1 MKPMVFGTIKNQM
14 EAKDG
19 NWYKNVREIYAN
31 VRLVFTNAMKYNDD
45 QSDVH
50 VMAKSLLENFE
61 EKWLQLLAEVA
72 EEEARQKNEEAQ
84 TLANMRNSRK
94 AAYSKIA
101 RETYNE
107 LDELNSQ
114 LEELRAMVIKKCSVS
129 PAVSISSQLHVST
142 HQQACCEQES
152 FASSDFHHPPL
163 VISYQPCFPT
173 TQQLRHEQGSIAS
186 SLGNWVHRHLPL
198 KERLQGIS
206 FLTVSEKPL
215 KKMTTEEK
223 RKLGVGLSTLS
234 SEDLNKALEII
245 AEDNPSFQATDEVVD
260 LDLDAQSE
268 STLWKLKFFVKRAL
282 ENQGKNSARKADDN
296 LKRKREIICEAL
308 VKSAAKKRNK
318 KLLVS

>member
-1 MKPMVFGTIKNQM
+1 M

-19 NWYKNVREIYAN
+19 NWYKNVREIYAD

-50 VMAKSLLENFE
+50 VMAKSLLEKFE
-61 EKWLQLLAEVA
+61 EKWLQLLDEVA

-114 LEELRAMVIKKCSVS
+114 LEELRAMVIKKC
-129 PAVSISSQLHVST
+129 
-142 HQQACCEQES
+142 
-152 FASSDFHHPPL
+152 
-163 VISYQPCFPT
+163 
-173 TQQLRHEQGSIAS
+173 R
-186 SLGNWVHRHLPL
+186 
-198 KERLQGIS
+198 
-206 FLTVSEKPL
+206 
-215 KKMTTEEK
+215 KMTTEEK

-234 SEDLNKALEII
+234 PEDLNKALEII

-282 ENQGKNSARKADDN
+282 ENQVKNSARKPDDN

-318 KLLVS
+318 KLSAL

>member
-14 EAKDG
+14 EAKNG
-19 NWYKNVREIYAN
+19 NWYENVREICAE
-31 VRLVFTNAMKYNDD
+31 VRLVFTNAMKYNDG

-50 VMAKSLLENFE
+50 VMAKSSLEKFE
-61 EKWLQLLAEVA
+61 EKWMQMLFEVA

-107 LDELNSQ
+107 LDELNLQ
-114 LEELRAMVIKKCSVS
+114 LEELRAMVIRKC
-129 PAVSISSQLHVST
+129 
-142 HQQACCEQES
+142 
-152 FASSDFHHPPL
+152 
-163 VISYQPCFPT
+163 
-173 TQQLRHEQGSIAS
+173 R
-186 SLGNWVHRHLPL
+186 
-198 KERLQGIS
+198 
-206 FLTVSEKPL
+206 
-215 KKMTTEEK
+215 KMTTEEK

-234 SEDLNKALEII
+234 PEDLNKALEII

-282 ENQGKNSARKADDN
+282 ENQVKNSARKADDN
-296 LKRKREIICEAL
+296 LKRNREIICEAL

-318 KLLVS
+318 KLSAL

>member
-19 NWYKNVREIYAN
+19 NWYKNVREIYAD

-50 VMAKSLLENFE
+50 VMAKSLLEKFE
-61 EKWLQLLAEVA
+61 EKWLQLLDEVA

-114 LEELRAMVIKKCSVS
+114 LEELRAMVIKKC
-129 PAVSISSQLHVST
+129 
-142 HQQACCEQES
+142 
-152 FASSDFHHPPL
+152 
-163 VISYQPCFPT
+163 
-173 TQQLRHEQGSIAS
+173 R
-186 SLGNWVHRHLPL
+186 
-198 KERLQGIS
+198 
-206 FLTVSEKPL
+206 
-215 KKMTTEEK
+215 KMTTEEK

-234 SEDLNKALEII
+234 PEDLNKALEII

-282 ENQGKNSARKADDN
+282 ENQVKNSARKPDDN

-318 KLLVS
+318 KLSAL

>member
-19 NWYKNVREIYAN
+19 NWYKNVREIYAD

-50 VMAKSLLENFE
+50 VMAKSLLEKFE
-61 EKWLQLLAEVA
+61 EKWLQLLDEVA

-114 LEELRAMVIKKCSVS
+114 LEELRAMVIKKC
-129 PAVSISSQLHVST
+129 
-142 HQQACCEQES
+142 
-152 FASSDFHHPPL
+152 
-163 VISYQPCFPT
+163 
-173 TQQLRHEQGSIAS
+173 R
-186 SLGNWVHRHLPL
+186 
-198 KERLQGIS
+198 
-206 FLTVSEKPL
+206 
-215 KKMTTEEK
+215 KMTTEEK

-234 SEDLNKALEII
+234 PEDLNKALEII
-245 AEDNPSFQATDEVVD
+245 ADDNPSFQATDEVVD

-282 ENQGKNSARKADDN
+282 ENQVKNSARKPDDN
-296 LKRKREIICEAL
+296 LKRKRERL
-308 VKSAAKKRNK
+308 FVK
-318 KLLVS
+318 LW

>member
-19 NWYKNVREIYAN
+19 NWYKNVREIYAD

-61 EKWLQLLAEVA
+61 EKWLPLLAEVA

-114 LEELRAMVIKKCSVS
+114 LEELRAMVIKKC
-129 PAVSISSQLHVST
+129 
-142 HQQACCEQES
+142 
-152 FASSDFHHPPL
+152 
-163 VISYQPCFPT
+163 
-173 TQQLRHEQGSIAS
+173 R
-186 SLGNWVHRHLPL
+186 
-198 KERLQGIS
+198 
-206 FLTVSEKPL
+206 
-215 KKMTTEEK
+215 KMTTEEK

-245 AEDNPSFQATDEVVD
+245 AEDNPGFQATDEVVD

-318 KLLVS
+318 KLPVS